1 MIYMDNDLNINWKD
15 GVGEVTD
22 QPLTVSPGSGTG
34 NAPVSFG
41 SVMNKGLDRTLELEI
56 TTAKGV
62 KKTLT
67 VNQEGCRQAYIT
79 SDGKRWL
86 TSDNRV
92 YGILKSDAPCEC
104 KENGCIQE
112 IIEAKDF
119 SDNETLYS
127 FVNKDR
133 KLTSVQFNMDNDF
146 MMSIFMNNTKTS
158 SGITAMANDQD
169 RSTNFIMGFDK
180 QGMFSLNFKLSDK
193 SIILDNN
200 GFNVDIVS
208 TEPKDLSN
216 PHVRMFDIIKS
227 LIKDGCDIGAG
238 GEVDSTQSDMNI
250 VFQFE

>member
-1 MIYMDNDLNINWKD
+1 M
-15 GVGEVTD
+15 
-22 QPLTVSPGSGTG
+22 
-34 NAPVSFG
+34 
-41 SVMNKGLDRTLELEI
+41 
-56 TTAKGV
+56 
-62 KKTLT
+62 
-67 VNQEGCRQAYIT
+67 
-79 SDGKRWL
+79 
-86 TSDNRV
+86 
-92 YGILKSDAPCEC
+92 
-104 KENGCIQE
+104 
-112 IIEAKDF
+112 
-119 SDNETLYS
+119 
-127 FVNKDR
+127 NKDR
-133 KLTSVQFNMDNDF
+133 KLVSVQFNMDNDF

-158 SGITAMANDQD
+158 SGITAMDNDQD

-180 QGMFSLNFKLSDK
+180 QGMFLLNFKLSDK